1 LALYLDRQATV
12 DGKSE
17 ARFQELLL
25 SRSAQEPLQYILEA
39 VDFCNIKL
47 SIDSSILIS
56 LSEIEL
62 LVE

>member
-1 LALYLDRQATV
+1 LALHLDRQATV
-12 DGKSE
+12 DEKSE
-17 ARFQELLL
+17 ACFQELLL

-39 VDFCNIKL
+39 MDFCNIKL
-47 SIDSSILIS
+47 GIDSRILIP